1 MLIQSVG
8 CHGLQPTSR
17 SGLSGLLRRYLAWC
31 GDARFAGPSEY
42 DVAYDTGVVFQ
53 EVLRKVSSRVDTED
67 SDEMLLKAAH
77 RAADESFERRQSA
90 GVNPAHRSV
99 VLAMQPG
106 IALASL
112 AAAAV
117 AEARLTHRHCEALA
131 TAAAAALLARQL
143 LSGEGICAACRGC
156 LPYLHD
162 FDAPETLRVL
172 HRFSAWSEADEADPP
187 QPTHRE
193 GFSPLVLE
201 SALCFLVSARSFEDA
216 LHGSLEFAGPD
227 NFCPVLVGSL
237 GGALFGRDMDLESLA
252 DVPGPGAAG
261 AAGAGVTWRTLNHEH
276 FLPVEHRKRIGRV
289 AKIYAELW

>member
-1 MLIQSVG
+1 MLDS
-8 CHGLQPTSR
+8 C
-17 SGLSGLLRRYLAWC
+17 LSCLLRSYLAWC

-42 DVAYDTGVVFQ
+42 DVAYDTGVVFK
-53 EVLRKVSSRVDTED
+53 EVLGKVFSRVDAED

-77 RAADESFERRQSA
+77 RAANESFERRQSA

-106 IALASL
+106 IAVSWL

-117 AEARLTHRHCEALA
+117 AEARLTHRHGEALA
-131 TAAAAALLARQL
+131 TAAAVALLARQL
-143 LSGEGICAACRGC
+143 LSGDGIAAACQSC
-156 LPYLHD
+156 LPYLD
-162 FDAPETLRVL
+162 FDAPETFRVL
-172 HRFSAWSEADEADPP
+172 HRFAAWGDGSEPSEPL

-216 LHGSLEFAGPD
+216 LHDSLEFAGPD

-237 GGALFGRDMDLESLA
+237 GGALFGCDMDLEFLA
-252 DVPGPGAAG
+252 AEVPDVPGPPT
-261 AAGAGVTWRTLNHEH
+261 GAGVTWRTLNHEH
-276 FLPVEHRKRIGRV
+276 FLPAEHRRRIGRV
-289 AKIYAELW
+289 AKVYAELW